1 VLAHYR
7 ILDLTDSKGHLTGR
21 MLADLGADVI
31 QVEPRGG
38 DPLRSRGPFL
48 GGSTNVDLSLPFIAA
63 NSGKRSIELDLAGSK
78 ADRDT
83 FRAALAGVD
92 VILEAFAPGT
102 LDGWGLGYG
111 DLLESL
117 PAGHPGLVL
126 GSVTPYGQQGP
137 YAQFEAGDLE
147 LVGMGGNAFLTGDP
161 ERPPLRCSQPTAWHH
176 AGAEAAVGVLLALWS
191 RPMLAGGQ
199 HVDVS
204 IRECQLATLM
214 TAAGQYAHAPAF
226 RGRTG
231 YRTGR
236 TREIWR
242 CADGW
247 ISYGLRG
254 GPARAGSLSASVEW
268 MDECGLAPDWL
279 KATDWA
285 SFSPLDEDSSALA
298 KIEDVFAR
306 FFLTRSM
313 RELYEGSLAR
323 RILLAPCNDARE
335 ILEQEQLRSRDFFR
349 SDAYP
354 GACEALE
361 RPAFFA
367 RSSLGPLSTDAK
379 RAAALDEHGALLRSE
394 WLSSPRLAEES
405 SATPNSRLRVVAG
418 EGGCL
423 EGLRVLELGSGAAGP
438 VATRYLAE
446 QGATVVRIES
456 RQRPDFLRLLHLTQ
470 SNREEPDI
478 LEYAPMFALLN
489 PDKQSLAIDMKKPE
503 GVALVRR
510 LIVEWADVVAENFAP
525 GVMER
530 WGLTYPGLSQE
541 RPDLIMV
548 SGSLFGQTG
557 PQRTYPG
564 FGGQGA
570 AIAGFNQ
577 LTGWPDAEALGPY
590 GTITDSLSPRFVAAA
605 TVCALIHARRTGQG
619 QHLDISQIE
628 TGVYSLSEVVVR
640 CSATGEVMS
649 RMGNRSEV
657 VVPHGIFPCRPV
669 MDGREEGRE
678 SWLSLEVASD
688 AQWQTLVEI
697 MGRPSW
703 ALAPGLSELAGR
715 LEQVDEIEEALC
727 AWTSSQNAEEL
738 MERFQAAGIA
748 SGVVRDLAGLC
759 SDPQLAARKHFV
771 ELEHPFLGALA
782 YERSG
787 FRLSV
792 TPGGVRLPA
801 PTLGQHT
808 DSILSGM
815 LGLSP
820 GEIEH
825 LASQGI
831 TR

>member
-1 VLAHYR
+1 MLSHYR
-7 ILDLTDSKGHLTGR
+7 ILDLTDPKGHLTGR

-31 QVEPRGG
+31 QIEPLGG
-38 DPLRSRGPFL
+38 DVLRSQGPFWGESKD
-48 GGSTNVDLSLPFIAA
+48 GGLSLPFIAA
-63 NSGKRSIELDLAGSK
+63 NSGKRSIELDLAGS
-78 ADRDT
+78 ATDRDV
-83 FRAALAGVD
+83 FRKALAGAD
-92 VILEAFAPGT
+92 VVLESFAPGM
-102 LDGWGLGYG
+102 LASWGLGYEA
-111 DLLESL
+111 LLESL
-117 PAGHPGLVL
+117 PAEHPGLVL
-126 GSVTPYGQQGP
+126 GSITPYGQEGP
-137 YAQFEAGDLE
+137 YSQFKAGDLE

-161 ERPPLRCSQPTAWHH
+161 GRPPLRCSQPTAWHH

-191 RPMLAGGQ
+191 RPLLAAGQ

-214 TAAGQYAHAPAF
+214 TAAGQYGHAPEP

-231 YRTGR
+231 HRTGR

-254 GPARAGSLSASVEW
+254 GPARAGSLRASVEW
-268 MDECGLAPDWL
+268 MDEQGLAPDWL
-279 KATDWA
+279 KAMDWA
-285 SFSPLDEDSSALA
+285 KFSPLDEDATRLTE
-298 KIEDVFAR
+298 IEEAFAR
-306 FFLTRSM
+306 FFRTRSM
-313 RELYEGSLAR
+313 RELYEGSLER

-335 ILEQEQLRSRDFFR
+335 ILEQVQLRSRDFFR
-349 SDAYP
+349 GDEYS
-354 GACEALE
+354 GSSEALE

-367 RSSLGPLSTDAK
+367 RSSLGPLSTLEK
-379 RAAALDEHGALLRSE
+379 KAAALDEHGPDLRAE
-394 WLSSPRLAEES
+394 WSRSSRRAEEILP
-405 SATPNSRLRVVAG
+405 AAKSRLQVVVG
-418 EGGCL
+418 ERGCL

-489 PDKQSLAIDMKKPE
+489 PDKQSLAIDMKNPE
-503 GVALVRR
+503 GVELVRR

-530 WGLTYPGLSQE
+530 WGLTYPGLSEE
-541 RPDLIMV
+541 RPDLVMV

-570 AIAGFNQ
+570 AIAGFNH
-577 LTGWPDAEALGPY
+577 LTGWPEAEALGPY

-605 TVCALIHARRTGQG
+605 TVCALMHVRRTGQG

-640 CSATGEVMS
+640 CSAAGEVMS
-649 RMGNRSEV
+649 RMGNRSESQ
-657 VVPHGIFPCRPV
+657 VPHGVFPCQAAAT
-669 MDGREEGRE
+669 DGEGRE
-678 SWLSLEVASD
+678 SWLSLEVAND
-688 AQWQTLVEI
+688 TQWQSLVEL

-703 ALAPGLSELAGR
+703 AMASELSHQAGR
-715 LEQVDEIEEALC
+715 LEQVDEIERGVS
-727 AWTSSQNAEEL
+727 AWTLSQSAESL
-738 MERFQAAGIA
+738 MESLQEAGIA
-748 SGVVRDLAGLC
+748 SGVVRDLAGLW

-771 ELEHPFLGALA
+771 ELEHPFLGLLA

-787 FRLSV
+787 FRLSA
-792 TPGGVRLPA
+792 TPGGLRAAA

-815 LGLSP
+815 LGLSQE
-820 GEIEH
+820 EIARLES
-825 LASQGI
+825 AGV

>member
-1 VLAHYR
+1 M
-7 ILDLTDSKGHLTGR
+7 TGR
-21 MLADLGADVI
+21 ILADLGADVI

-63 NSGKRSIELDLAGSK
+63 NSGKRSIELDLAGST

-83 FRAALAGVD
+83 FRAALAGAD
-92 VILEAFAPGT
+92 VVLESFAPGT
-102 LDGWGLGYG
+102 LAGWGLGYEA
-111 DLLESL
+111 LLESL
-117 PAGHPGLVL
+117 PVEHPGLVL
-126 GSVTPYGQQGP
+126 GSITPYGQQGP

-147 LVGMGGNAFLTGDP
+147 LVSMGGNAFLTGDP
-161 ERPPLRCSQPTAWHH
+161 DRPPLRCSQPTAWHH

-191 RPMLAGGQ
+191 RPLLSAGQ

-214 TAAGQYAHAPAF
+214 TAAGQHGHAPGP

-254 GPARAGSLSASVEW
+254 GPARAGSLRASVEW
-268 MDECGLAPDWL
+268 MDEQGLAPDWL
-279 KATDWA
+279 KVMDWA
-285 SFSPLDEDSSALA
+285 SFSPVDEEASTLA
-298 KIEDVFAR
+298 EIEEVFAR

-313 RELYEGSLAR
+313 RELYEGSLGR

-335 ILEQEQLRSRDFFR
+335 ILEQGQLRSRHFFR
-349 SDAYP
+349 GDTYP
-354 GACEALE
+354 VSSEALE

-367 RSSLGPLSTDAK
+367 RSSLGPLSSHEK
-379 RAAALDEHGALLRSE
+379 RAAALDEHGSLLRAE
-394 WLSSPRLAEES
+394 WLNSSRRAEEPP
-405 SATPNSRLRVVAG
+405 AAAKSRLRVVVG
-418 EGGCL
+418 GRGCL

-446 QGATVVRIES
+446 QGATVVRVES

-503 GVALVRR
+503 GVGLVRR
-510 LIVEWADVVAENFAP
+510 LILEWADVVAENFAP

-577 LTGWPDAEALGPY
+577 LTGWPEAEALGPY
-590 GTITDSLSPRFVAAA
+590 GTITDSLSPRFLAAA
-605 TVCALIHARRTGQG
+605 TVCALMHARRTGEG

-657 VVPHGIFPCRPV
+657 LVPHGIFPCRPV
-669 MDGREEGRE
+669 ADAQGEARE
-678 SWLSLEVASD
+678 SWVSLEVASD

-703 ALAPGLSELAGR
+703 AMASGLSEQAGR
-715 LEQVDEIEEALC
+715 LEQVDEIERAVS
-727 AWTSSQNAEEL
+727 AWTRSQKAEEL
-738 MERFQAAGIA
+738 MERLQASGIA
-748 SGVVRDLAGLC
+748 SGVVRDLAGLW
-759 SDPQLAARKHFV
+759 SDPQLAVRKHFV

-787 FRLSV
+787 FRLSL

-815 LGLSP
+815 LGLSQE
-820 GEIEH
+820 EIEH
-825 LASQGI
+825 LGSLGV